1 MPGYGPRAAFLAL
14 LVASAVVTFSPTSRS
29 ISIFCPFRPR
39 LYNRLLFSFATRLH
53 PSRTRMASSSS
64 FTTPLTI
71 PSFLRGARA
80 ALLDAEKKHIK
91 IVVGNEAADADT
103 IVSSICLAHYLHATR
118 SSEDSAAGV
127 QYVPVLPLPRAEL
140 KFRPETLLLFRL
152 ANLKET
158 VSDMVCMDEV
168 DLVEA
173 GVQGKLSG
181 VVLTD
186 HNKLTEPLQDLGEVC
201 CFLLTL
207 CGTCLFMFIATILS
221 PNLPSP
227 SPSLPL
233 PTQLIEGIVDHHED
247 QGLYDWITNS
257 KRDIAFSSEPPDL
270 DSNNNHSNHDKN
282 SSCSSIDNKNDL
294 SISRSLSTNS
304 VTVGRA
310 LVASTC
316 TLVAERYLGLS
327 SSSSSSPSLLT
338 TPVALLL
345 LGVILLDS
353 VCLDG
358 RAGKVTQRDEEAAR
372 ALMEIV
378 AGREGG
384 TKGGKEALYKQLS
397 GAKFDR
403 E

>member
-1 MPGYGPRAAFLAL
+1 L
-14 LVASAVVTFSPTSRS
+14 LEA
-29 ISIFCPFRPR
+29 
-39 LYNRLLFSFATRLH
+39 N
-53 PSRTRMASSSS
+53 
-64 FTTPLTI
+64 
-71 PSFLRGARA
+71 
-80 ALLDAEKKHIK
+80 KKHIK
-91 IVVGNEAADADT
+91 VVVGNEAADADT

-158 VSDMVCMDEV
+158 TVSDMVFIDEV
-168 DLVEA
+168 DLTEAAAEGKLA
-173 GVQGKLSG
+173 GVI
-181 VVLTD
+181 LTD
-186 HNKLTEPLQDLGEVC
+186 HNKITEPLQGLGEVIC
-201 CFLLTL
+201 LVLSL
-207 CGTCLFMFIATILS
+207 CGTIYVRHHYPITQSSI
-221 PNLPSP
+221 PLPVP
-227 SPSLPL
+227 PSLPL

-247 QGLYDWITNS
+247 QGLYEWITDS

-270 DSNNNHSNHDKN
+270 DSNHKHNNRDHNN
-282 SSCSSIDNKNDL
+282 SCSSIDSENDL

-316 TLVAERYLGLS
+316 TLVAERYLGHPS
-327 SSSSSSPSLLT
+327 SSSSSSSFSPYSSSSSLLT

-353 VCLDG
+353 VSLDE
-358 RAGKVTQRDEEAAR
+358 RAGKVTPRDEKAAR

-384 TKGGKEALYKQLS
+384 IGGGKEALYKQLS